1 MPDASKRILIV
12 DDEKDVCEVL
22 RFKFEKAGF
31 QVLTAF
37 DGVDAYDKLVS
48 FDPHCILLDI
58 RMPRED
64 GLTFLRK
71 LRAFRDDDP
80 DKQRRIRQMPVIV
93 LTAASPHMK
102 SLFQAEG
109 ISDYIEKPFD
119 FEILKEKVNHVAFSE
134 KS

>member
-1 MPDASKRILIV
+1 MSDTPKRILIV

-22 RFKFEKAGF
+22 KVKFEKAGF
-31 QVLTAF
+31 QVELAC
-37 DGVDAYDKLVS
+37 DGMEGYAKAITFKPY
-48 FDPHCILLDI
+48 CILLDV

-71 LRAFRDDDP
+71 LRAHRDEDP
-80 DKQRRIRQMPVIV
+80 QLESHLRHMPVIV

-109 ISDYIEKPFD
+109 ITDYIEKPFD
-119 FEILKEKVNHVAFSE
+119 FDVLKEKIQRITGL
-134 KS
+134 

>member
-31 QVLTAF
+31 QVQTAF
-37 DGVDAYDKLVS
+37 DGVDGSEKVVR
-48 FDPHCILLDI
+48 FEPHCILLDI

-71 LRAFRDDDP
+71 LRAYREEDS
-80 DKQRRIRQMPVIV
+80 DKQTRIRQIPVIV

-109 ISDYIEKPFD
+109 ISDYMEKPFD
-119 FEILKEKVNHVAFSE
+119 FTVLKDKVLQVAFPA
-134 KS
+134 K

>member
-1 MPDASKRILIV
+1 MPDSPKRILII

-22 RFKFEKAGF
+22 KVKFERTGF
-31 QVLTAF
+31 QVQ
-37 DGVDAYDKLVS
+37 VAYDGADGYAKALI
-48 FDPHCILLDI
+48 FKPHGIILDV

-71 LRAFRDDDP
+71 LRAYRDDDP
-80 DKQRRIRQMPVIV
+80 ELQSRLRNTPVIV

-102 SLFQAEG
+102 SLFQTEG
-109 ISDYIEKPFD
+109 ISEYMEKPFD
-119 FEILKEKVNHVAFSE
+119 FEVLKARLLQITSPA

>member
-1 MPDASKRILIV
+1 MPDAPKRILII

-22 RFKFEKAGF
+22 KFKFEKAGF
-31 QVLTAF
+31 QAQIAF
-37 DGVDAYDKLVS
+37 DGFDGEQKVAS
-48 FDPHCILLDI
+48 FNPHCILLDI

-71 LRAFRDDDP
+71 LRAYRDDDP
-80 DKQRRIRQMPVIV
+80 EKQGRIRQIPVIV

-119 FEILKEKVNHVAFSE
+119 FMVLKEKVLQVIPVT